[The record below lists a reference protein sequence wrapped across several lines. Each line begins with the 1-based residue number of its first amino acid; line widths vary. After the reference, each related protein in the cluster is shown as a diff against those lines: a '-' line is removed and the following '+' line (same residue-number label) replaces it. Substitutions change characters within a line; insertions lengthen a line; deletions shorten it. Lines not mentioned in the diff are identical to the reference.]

1 MVRSVWKRISC
12 NKTAP
17 IRVLKLEA
25 AGVEAERN
33 HSPARRDLEIKQ
45 KAAKPYWFA
54 AFVGLFKIK
63 YNFSV
68 FQCFF

>member
-1 MVRSVWKRISC
+1 MVRSVWKRILC

-25 AGVEAERN
+25 AGGEAERN

-45 KAAKPYWFA
+45 KAANQYGFA
-54 AFVGLFKIK
+54 AFVRFIQDK
-63 YNFSV
+63 V
-68 FQCFF
+68 